1 MQRTANCHHVMKIKT
16 NCEEETQKYFLEAM
30 TYKPKHN
37 EVPSSWR
44 EPAKLD
50 HLLLDEVHRASPKKK
65 NSERKVIL
73 TLNSELWK

>member
-37 EVPSSWR
+37 EVPS
-44 EPAKLD
+44 L
-50 HLLLDEVHRASPKKK
+50 
-65 NSERKVIL
+65 
-73 TLNSELWK
+73 